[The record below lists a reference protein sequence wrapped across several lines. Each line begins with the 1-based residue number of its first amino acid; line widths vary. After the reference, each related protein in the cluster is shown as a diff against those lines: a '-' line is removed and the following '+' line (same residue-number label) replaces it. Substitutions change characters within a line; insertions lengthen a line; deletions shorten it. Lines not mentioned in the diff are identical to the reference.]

1 MFVSMQEKV
10 AFHRGLQGTQI
21 SEADC
26 CTYKLYLCKKG
37 SVFATLRGMMK
48 KTSNVQ
54 SKAATPTRNE
64 GVGVIVRSQRKKTMV
79 NALENRE
86 DVMYQNLLQSPS
98 PCSRVCH

>member
-54 SKAATPTRNE
+54 SIGCNAYTKRGCGRHCAIAEKKNDGE
-64 GVGVIVRSQRKKTMV
+64 CARK
-79 NALENRE
+79 
-86 DVMYQNLLQSPS
+86 
-98 PCSRVCH
+98 